1 MTCVDCKHNV
11 TMVGCVRCYDC
22 ELRRITQLVKEEKED
37 RPASGY
43 GLPGDPETRDFRHPW
58 QEREWTAKEILDRE
72 G

>member
-1 MTCVDCKHNV
+1 MICATCHKNV
-11 TMVGCVRCYDC
+11 AMVGCDRCYDC
-22 ELRRITQLVKEEKED
+22 DLALTVKRAQDEKAD